1 MSLLRLALLSLWN
14 RRVTAILTMVGIA
27 LSVTLFLSV
36 EKLRTGARESFAN
49 TISGTDLII
58 GARSGDVQLLLYS
71 VFRIGNATNNITW
84 ESHQDIAD
92 RPEVDWI
99 VPISL
104 GDSHRGFRVVGTTTE
119 FFDKYRYRRNDGLS
133 FAEGQRFDDL
143 FDTVIGADV
152 AEALGY
158 ALGER
163 IVVSHGTGTGRGA
176 EHDDKPFQ
184 ISGILEKTGTPID
197 RAIHVSLEAI
207 EAIHVDWQGGARIE
221 GLSIAAERVRNMDL
235 KPKTLT
241 AALVGLK
248 SRIATFRFQRF
259 VNEYEEEPLTA
270 ILPGVAL
277 SNLWSLVGVAER
289 ALGAVSLMVIVTAI
303 LGLVTTL
310 LATLEE
316 RRREMAILRANGAS
330 PRTIAALLTAESG
343 LITLAGA
350 ILGLALLY
358 GLLFVLQP
366 LLDSQFGLYLKI
378 EPPTVRDLTT
388 LALIVLAGTFAGLIP
403 AWRAYRSSL
412 ADGMSIR
419 S

>member
-1 MSLLRLALLSLWN
+1 MSLLRLAILSLWN
-14 RRVTAILTMVGIA
+14 RRLTAFLTMLGIA

-84 ESHQDIAD
+84 ESYRDIAARRD
-92 RPEVDWI
+92 VDWI

-104 GDSHRGFRVVGTTTE
+104 GDSHRGYRVVGTTTE
-119 FFDKYRYRRNDGLS
+119 FFEQYRYRRNTGLQFADG
-133 FAEGQRFDDL
+133 QPFDDL

-152 AEALGY
+152 AESLGY
-158 ALGER
+158 RPGER
-163 IVVSHGTGTGRGA
+163 IVISHGMGRGTGA

-184 ISGILEKTGTPID
+184 VTGILAKTGTPVD
-197 RAIHVSLEAI
+197 RAVYVTLEAI

-221 GLSIAAERVRNMDL
+221 GLSIPAERVRNMTL
-235 KPKTLT
+235 TPKTVT

-248 SRIATFRFQRF
+248 SRIAIFRFQRF
-259 VNEYEEEPLTA
+259 VNDYEQEPLTA

-289 ALGAVSLMVIVTAI
+289 ALGAVSLMVVMTAI

-330 PRTIAALLTAESG
+330 PGTIAVLLTAESG
-343 LITLAGA
+343 LITLMGTLFG
-350 ILGLALLY
+350 LGLLY
-358 GLLFVLQP
+358 VLLFVLQP
-366 LLDSQFGLYLKI
+366 LLDNRFGLYLEI
-378 EPPTVRDLTT
+378 DAPGIRDWTI
-388 LALIVLAGTFAGLIP
+388 LATIVLAGMFAGLIP

>member
-14 RRVTAILTMVGIA
+14 RRLTAILTILGIA

-36 EKLRTGARESFAN
+36 EKLRNGARESFAN
-49 TISGTDLII
+49 TISGTDLIV
-58 GARSGDVQLLLYS
+58 GARAGDVQLLLYS

-84 ESHQDIAD
+84 ESYQEIAA
-92 RPEVDWI
+92 RSEVDWI

-104 GDSHRGFRVVGTTTE
+104 GDSHRGYRVVGTTPG
-119 FFDKYRYRRNDGLS
+119 FFEHYRYRRDTGL
-133 FAEGQRFDDL
+133 RFEAGATLGDL

-152 AEALGY
+152 AAALGY
-158 ALGER
+158 AVGDR
-163 IVVSHGTGTGRGA
+163 IIVSHGTGRGKGA
-176 EHDDKPFQ
+176 EHDDKPFRVT
-184 ISGILEKTGTPID
+184 GILAKTGTPVD
-197 RAIHVSLEAI
+197 RAVYVSLEAI
-207 EAIHVDWQGGARIE
+207 EAIHVDWQGGGRVE
-221 GLSIAAERVRNMDL
+221 GLQIPAERVRNMDL
-235 KPKTLT
+235 TPKTVT

-248 SRIATFRFQRF
+248 SRITTFRFQRF

-289 ALGAVSLMVIVTAI
+289 ALSAVSLMVIITAL

-310 LATLEE
+310 LASLEE

-330 PRTIAALLTAESG
+330 PRTVSVLLTAESG
-343 LITLAGA
+343 LIALAGA
-350 ILGLALLY
+350 VLGLVFVY
-358 GLLFVLQP
+358 VLLFTLQP
-366 LLDSQFGLYLKI
+366 LLDNRYGLYLKVDT
-378 EPPTVRDLTT
+378 PSVRECAI
-388 LALIVLAGTFAGLIP
+388 LAFIVIAGVVAGLIP
-403 AWRAYRSSL
+403 AWRAYRRSL